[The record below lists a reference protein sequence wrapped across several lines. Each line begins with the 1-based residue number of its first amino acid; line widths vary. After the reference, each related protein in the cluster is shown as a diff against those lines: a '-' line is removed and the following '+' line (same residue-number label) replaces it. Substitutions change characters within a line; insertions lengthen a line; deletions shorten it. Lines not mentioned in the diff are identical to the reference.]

1 MTERIKFTKKA
12 LRELALPPAGK
23 RGRVFDT
30 DEPGLMLDITPAGR
44 KTFFLR
50 RKVKGENILEKL
62 GVFDEVSIEQAR
74 DKAKS
79 LKGMISD
86 GGNPRDKR
94 VAERA
99 ELTLEQLFREYIER
113 HAKKSRKTWAVMEKD
128 FERNCSTLA
137 RKKLSNISP
146 SDAERL
152 HGTLGKE
159 KGEYTA
165 NRTVQLL
172 RAVYNKGKL
181 WKLYQG
187 DNPFEGITLFEEKPR
202 ERFLT
207 EEEAATLLAA
217 LETNASED
225 LRDFIKL
232 SLFTGVRKSNLMAAR
247 WQDIDWTAGTLSI
260 PDTKNGTSQLIE
272 LGIYELTLL
281 RERRERVSG
290 EFVFPGPGKTGHL
303 VDIKRAWTSFRERA
317 GIKDCTI
324 HDLRRS
330 LAAGMASANVNVA
343 IIKSAMHHKDMKTT
357 LAVYAKTHGRAVKD
371 ARELVQSQWLKEAGL
386 EPNKDNVHP
395 LKRTGA

>member
-152 HGTLGKE
+152 HGTLGRE

-181 WKLYQG
+181 WKLYLG

-217 LETNASED
+217 LETKASED

-247 WQDIDWTAGTLSI
+247 WQDVDWTAGTLSI

-272 LGIYELTLL
+272 LGMYELNILK
-281 RERRERVSG
+281 ERSERVSG

-324 HDLRRS
+324 QD
-330 LAAGMASANVNVA
+330 
-343 IIKSAMHHKDMKTT
+343 
-357 LAVYAKTHGRAVKD
+357 
-371 ARELVQSQWLKEAGL
+371 
-386 EPNKDNVHP
+386 
-395 LKRTGA
+395 